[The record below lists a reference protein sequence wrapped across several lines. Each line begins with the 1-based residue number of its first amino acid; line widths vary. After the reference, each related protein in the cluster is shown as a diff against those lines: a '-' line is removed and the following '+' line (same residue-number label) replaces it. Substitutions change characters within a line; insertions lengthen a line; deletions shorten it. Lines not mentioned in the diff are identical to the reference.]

1 MQRLAIHMS
10 NKTVTPT
17 CQKRHTQGLTR
28 PLALLLLCAA
38 MTACAGGAAG
48 SNELVDPASGAT
60 CLQGANVRITKN
72 DFSTVLNGQC
82 GTVHITGSN
91 GSVNVDHA
99 QSITVEGQKVTVLN
113 ESVSALSVT
122 GSDNNLNM
130 TEVGQALVGGDR
142 NTLLGRS
149 YQQVTFKGNS
159 NVVNTDNE
167 PQLDDQGTDNKVL

>member
-1 MQRLAIHMS
+1 MTSVCHGRY
-10 NKTVTPT
+10 TPNPD
-17 CQKRHTQGLTR
+17 R
-28 PLALLLLCAA
+28 PLALLLMCVAA
-38 MTACAGGAAG
+38 TACAGGVAG

-60 CLQGANVRITKN
+60 CLQGASVRITKN

-91 GSVNVDHA
+91 GSINVDHA
-99 QSITVEGQKVTVLN
+99 QSITVEGQHVNVINEEVSTLNVL
-113 ESVSALSVT
+113 

-130 TEVGQALVGGDR
+130 TQVGQAVVGGDR

-149 YQQVTFKGNS
+149 YQQVTFKGES

-167 PQLDDQGTDNKVL
+167 PQLDDQGTGNKVI

>member
-1 MQRLAIHMS
+1 MTS
-10 NKTVTPT
+10 T
-17 CQKRHTQGLTR
+17 CPERYPPNMLR
-28 PLALLLLCAA
+28 PFALLLMCAA
-38 MTACAGGAAG
+38 MSACAGGGAG
-48 SNELVDPASGAT
+48 SSELVDPASGAT

-82 GTVHITGSN
+82 GTVHISGSN

-99 QSITVEGQKVTVLN
+99 QSITVDGQKVNVINEEVSTLNVL
-113 ESVSALSVT
+113 

-130 TEVGQALVGGDR
+130 TQVGQAVVAGDR

-167 PQLDDQGTDNKVL
+167 PQLDDQGTDNKVI

>member
-1 MQRLAIHMS
+1 MS
-10 NKTVTPT
+10 NKTVPST
-17 CQKRHTQGLTR
+17 CQERHTQGLMR
-28 PLALLLLCAA
+28 PLAVLMMCAA
-38 MTACAGGAAG
+38 VTACAGGAAG

-82 GTVHITGSN
+82 GAVHITGSN
-91 GSVNVDHA
+91 GSVNVDEA
-99 QSITVEGQKVTVLN
+99 QSITVEGQHVNVINEKVGTLNVL
-113 ESVSALSVT
+113 

-130 TEVGQALVGGDR
+130 TQVGQTVVTGDR

-149 YQQVTFKGNS
+149 YEQVTFKGNS

-167 PQLDDQGTDNKVL
+167 PKLDDQGTGNKVI